1 MSAVKELLR
10 AENDGSISFGD
21 YTLAEKTKLR
31 GFEHKG
37 DEYYVK
43 TYTESTHLEKNG
55 MFVYDSVPG
64 TAVTAFMVTEKGV
77 KFTVEGDKDAQITLE
92 LAAGETYTIYFDK
105 KAVGQMTTNASGK
118 LAISVELG
126 EAPVLVEVQEYER
139 R

>member
-10 AENDGSISFGD
+10 AESDGSISFGD
-21 YTLAEKTKLR
+21 YTLDKKTKLP

-43 TYTESTHLEKNG
+43 TYAESTHLEKNG

-64 TAVTAFMVTEKGV
+64 TAVSGFLVTENGV
-77 KFTVEGDKDAQITLE
+77 RFTVEGNRDAQITLE
-92 LAAGETYTIYFDK
+92 LAPGEDYTIYFDE
-105 KAVGQMTTNASGK
+105 KAVGQMKTSGAGK

-126 EAPVLVEVQEYER
+126 ENPVLVEVR
-139 R
+139 K

>member
-10 AENDGSISFGD
+10 AESNGSISFGD
-21 YTLAEKTKLR
+21 YTLDKKTKLP

-43 TYTESTHLEKNG
+43 TYAESTHLEKNG

-64 TAVTAFMVTEKGV
+64 TSVTGFLVTEAGV
-77 KFTVEGDKDAQITLE
+77 QFTVEGSKDAQITLE
-92 LAAGETYTIYFDK
+92 LAAGETYTIYFNEK
-105 KAVGQMTTNASGK
+105 PAGQMKTSGSGK
-118 LAISVELG
+118 LAISVALG
-126 EAPVLVEVQEYER
+126 EAPVFVEVR

>member
-10 AENDGSISFGD
+10 AESDGSISFGD
-21 YTLAEKTKLR
+21 YTLDKKTKLP

-43 TYTESTHLEKNG
+43 TYAESTHLEKNG

-64 TAVTAFMVTEKGV
+64 TAVTGFMVTESGAE
-77 KFTVEGDKDAQITLE
+77 FTVEGDKDAQITLE
-92 LAAGETYTIYFDK
+92 LAAGETYTIYFNE

-118 LAISVELG
+118 LVISVELG
-126 EAPVLVEVQEYER
+126 DAPVFVQVR